1 MRRDPRKIKGRSFLM
16 PHQRIEVLGLGNSLV
31 DLFAHI
37 EEDFLVAESMQKAA
51 MILIDEERAEQ
62 LYRRMGPA
70 TIVSGGSAANTIAG
84 VRSLGVAS
92 AYIGKVKDDELGRA
106 F

>member
-1 MRRDPRKIKGRSFLM
+1 MRQTSSNLRAPFLM
-16 PHQRIEVLGLGNSLV
+16 TDEHIEVLGLGNSLV

-37 EEDFLVAESMQKAA
+37 EEDFLVKESMQKGA

-62 LYRRMGPA
+62 LYKRMGPA

-84 VRSLGVAS
+84 VRRSEEHTS
-92 AYIGKVKDDELGRA
+92 ELQSRENLVCRL
-106 F
+106 